1 MARDLRAFT
10 RSSRTDGLAG
20 RIGSLRVRG
29 PEPKPDQAEANQ
41 PHQNSDE
48 TVAMTE
54 GALEVA
60 PNSGPNRAPTP
71 TGLPTTAGGD
81 EHGEEVVQPAVADAA
96 LRPLAAAVAADAP
109 RASSAPKTIPSSLS
123 NSSDGATSSNRP
135 SASAAQAVLPA
146 RDTAAV
152 TDPDPSA
159 ATGQP
164 GDPTPEPVA
173 RRRTRGVI
181 VHLTPEHL
189 THLKTSAAAENVF
202 YSDIVLDA
210 LERFWTEIDHIW
222 AARDRGY
229 GLPPRGRRPTGDL
242 RMQVQLR
249 FAPDTLDVLDRRV
262 AETGAPSRNS
272 LISKLLELDMTH
284 PAYASHPSTAG
295 S

>member
-10 RSSRTDGLAG
+10 RSSRTDGLGG
-20 RIGSLRVRG
+20 RIGSLRMQG

-48 TVAMTE
+48 TAAMTE
-54 GALEVA
+54 GALKVA
-60 PNSGPNRAPTP
+60 PNRAPA
-71 TGLPTTAGGD
+71 GVAAADRTAGTD
-81 EHGEEVVQPAVADAA
+81 EHGEEVAQPAVADAA

-109 RASSAPKTIPSSLS
+109 RASSAPKTIPSPPTD
-123 NSSDGATSSNRP
+123 SSDGATPSNR
-135 SASAAQAVLPA
+135 SSTSAAEAVLPA
-146 RDTAAV
+146 RETAAV
-152 TDPDPSA
+152 PNADPST

-210 LERFWTEIDHIW
+210 LERFWTEIDHVW

-284 PAYASHPSTAG
+284 PDYASHPSTTG

>member
-10 RSSRTDGLAG
+10 SSSRTDGLGG
-20 RIGSLRVRG
+20 RIGSLRVQG
-29 PEPKPDQAEANQ
+29 PEPKPDQAEENQ
-41 PHQNSDE
+41 THQNSDE
-48 TVAMTE
+48 TAAMTE

-60 PNSGPNRAPTP
+60 PNPAPA
-71 TGLPTTAGGD
+71 GVAADDQTAGGD
-81 EHGEEVVQPAVADAA
+81 EHGEEVAQPPVADAA

-109 RASSAPKTIPSSLS
+109 RASSAPKTIPSPTT
-123 NSSDGATSSNRP
+123 NSSDGATPSNRP
-135 SASAAQAVLPA
+135 SASAAEVVLPA

-152 TDPDPSA
+152 PNADPST

-164 GDPTPEPVA
+164 GDPTPELVA

-284 PAYASHPSTAG
+284 PDFASHPSTTG